1 MNATLDIIIVN
12 WNAGRQLRA
21 CLESLA
27 AVGRDGVHLCR
38 IVVVDNASTDDSLDE
53 IADLDLPLHT
63 IRNSQNHGFGAAANQ
78 GAQGSQADYLL
89 FLNPDTRLHEA
100 SLSAPIAYM
109 QQPTSKHTG
118 IVGVQ
123 LIGDNNIVSRTCCR
137 IPKPRHFWARL
148 LGLSRLAPGHFP
160 SHFMA
165 EWDHLES
172 RSVGH
177 VMGSFYLARRALFEQ
192 LGGFDERFFMY
203 LEDLDFSLRAQQA
216 GWTSFYLTE
225 AQVYHEGGGTSK
237 QIKARRLFYSL
248 RSRILYGFKHFSRPA
263 ALALALGTLTI
274 EPLTRTI
281 FTLARGAPAETFQV
295 WRAYL
300 MLWLT
305 TIKWV
310 AGR

>member
-1 MNATLDIIIVN
+1 
-12 WNAGRQLRA
+12 
-21 CLESLA
+21 
-27 AVGRDGVHLCR
+27 
-38 IVVVDNASTDDSLDE
+38 
-53 IADLDLPLHT
+53 
-63 IRNSQNHGFGAAANQ
+63 
-78 GAQGSQADYLL
+78 
-89 FLNPDTRLHEA
+89 
-100 SLSAPIAYM
+100 
-109 QQPTSKHTG
+109 
-118 IVGVQ
+118 
-123 LIGDNNIVSRTCCR
+123 
-137 IPKPRHFWARL
+137 
-148 LGLSRLAPGHFP
+148 
-160 SHFMA
+160 MA